1 MAHLDL
7 SEQQQSLE
15 AVARRTGTWVA
26 VVSGLAFTVIAAV
39 LIPWDWLPGGQIAAV
54 QAGEVFSAA
63 EIARAEEFRG
73 QKWFLSWWELGI
85 SLLVAAA
92 LGLTPVGARLV
103 RLLPGPWWVT
113 VSLGTFLVM
122 LIGQLVTLPLAWQ
135 SQRVDLEHGMSA
147 QPWSGWLR
155 DQALS
160 LLVAWVSTAL
170 VLLMLLGLVRVAPR
184 RWAVFAAGAAAAM
197 AFLGSFVYPL
207 LVEPLFNDF
216 ESMQAG
222 PLRTQITEIADQEDV
237 DIDDVLV
244 ADASRRTTTL
254 NAYVSGIGSSRR
266 VVVYDNLLQGLPRDQ
281 VLVVVAHELG
291 HAKHHDVLLGTALGA
306 LGGAFG
312 VGLLGVLLSSRRL
325 RSRADVGSPGQPAV
339 VPLLLLLMTVGLL
352 LGSPVQN
359 TLSRAV
365 EARADRASLAATGG
379 NRAFELMQRQLAL
392 RSLSD
397 PTPPAWR
404 QFWFGSHPTSLERI
418 GLARAFER

>member
-1 MAHLDL
+1 MAHLDP
-7 SEQQQSLE
+7 SEQQQSLDT
-15 AVARRTGTWVA
+15 AARRTGAWVA
-26 VVSGLAFTVIAAV
+26 VVSGLAFVVLAAV
-39 LIPWDWLPGGQIAAV
+39 LIPWDWLPGGEVASV
-54 QAGEVFSAA
+54 RAGEVFSPT

-103 RLLPGPWWVT
+103 RALPGPWWVK
-113 VSLGTFLVM
+113 VPLGTFLV
-122 LIGQLVTLPLAWQ
+122 LLAGQLVTLPLAWQ
-135 SQRVDLEHGMSA
+135 SQRVDLEHRMSV

-184 RWAVFAAGAAAAM
+184 RWPVLAAGAAAAM

-207 LVEPLFNDF
+207 IVEPLFNDF

-222 PLRTQITEIADQEDV
+222 PLRTQITQIADQEDV

-291 HAKHHDVLLGTALGA
+291 HAKHQDVLVGTALGA

-325 RSRADVGSPGQPAV
+325 RGRAGLGPPGEPAV
-339 VPLLLLLMTVGLL
+339 VPLVLVLMTVGLL

-365 EARADRASLAATGG
+365 EARADRASLAATGE

-418 GLARAFER
+418 GLARALTR